1 MKIDV
6 RGPLIILFIAV
17 ILKHFFLLLFL
28 ALQLALF
35 RSFLFLLLLLHLLI
49 LTIDLRDLSLESH
62 EQASPSSS
70 SVLVGGGGDTPR
82 ISELLEEGCSLV
94 LLLVQCQLPIP
105 HI

>member
-6 RGPLIILFIAV
+6 RGHPILLFIAV
-17 ILKHFFLLLFL
+17 ILKHFFLLLT
-28 ALQLALF
+28 LQLALI
-35 RSFLFLLLLLHLLI
+35 RSLLFLLLHLLN
-49 LTIDLRDLSLESH
+49 LAIDLRYLSLESH
-62 EQASPSSS
+62 EQATPS
-70 SVLVGGGGDTPR
+70 SVLVGGGGGTR